1 MLNAKAFAN
10 AATVVTVVFYVICAL
25 LSYAAPD
32 LIFSISRSWIHSIN
46 LESVRAPFN
55 PDLWLL
61 LWGLVSLAVITWVT
75 TYATIALYNKWAKK
89 S

>member
-1 MLNAKAFAN
+1 MLNVKAFAN

-55 PDLWLL
+55 PDLGLL

-75 TYATIALYNKWAKK
+75 TYATIALYNKWAKN